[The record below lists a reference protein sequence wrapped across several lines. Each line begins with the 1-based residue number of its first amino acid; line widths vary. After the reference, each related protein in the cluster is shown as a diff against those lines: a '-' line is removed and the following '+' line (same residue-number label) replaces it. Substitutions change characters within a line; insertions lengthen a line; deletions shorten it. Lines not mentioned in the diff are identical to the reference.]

1 MKNKM
6 KYVLSSDIFDDI
18 KSAERRINGWFQ
30 SGDLKRPTKLYK
42 VTEVYYPKLV
52 FKKGKL

>member
-1 MKNKM
+1 MENKM
-6 KYVLSSDIFDDI
+6 KYILSSDIFDDI

>member
-6 KYVLSSDIFDDI
+6 KYVLSSNAFDDI
-18 KSAERRINGWFQ
+18 ESAERRINGWLQ
-30 SGDLKRPTKLYK
+30 SGDLKLKTKLYK

-52 FKKGKL
+52 FEKGKL